1 MRLEFHPEAESEFI
15 EAADHYGR
23 HVRGLGGRFE
33 AEIRGATDLAPLVC
47 IYLILRLR
55 TDLGGI
61 ETLQTQPQAHELEV
75 VPHPED
81 KETGFI
87 LRALV

>member
-1 MRLEFHPEAESEFI
+1 MNSGACALSLDSMESMISVISSLSITNYHSGGPPIFN
-15 EAADHYGR
+15 
-23 HVRGLGGRFE
+23 LGQSR
-33 AEIRGATDLAPLVC
+33 R
-47 IYLILRLR
+47 LRL
-55 TDLGGI
+55 DLGGI